1 MYNFTMNLFLL
12 CFLILDVFILYIN
25 AQQNY
30 SGNSALECDN
40 IDESGTSSA
49 FLYTCN
55 GQNGNCQAF
64 LIYKAQPPFNSVPSI
79 SVLMSSDPAE
89 IASINN
95 ETEDAKFP
103 TGKEVIIPVSCFCL
117 GRYYQANTTFNIS
130 SIHGTYYTVGT
141 EAYQGLTTC
150 SSLIRANP
158 QSEYKLVP
166 GIELKVPLRCA
177 CPTSNQTES
186 GTKYLVTYSFS
197 FGDAIAD
204 ISDRFN
210 VSKKRI
216 DDANGLEELQL
227 PNPFTTI
234 LIPLPT
240 APSSS
245 QTIIHKDQPLDPPLP
260 FEEYSKS
267 SNGSKQK
274 LYGVGV
280 AAGCFLLLLIIILFA
295 AVKFNKKKDGVL
307 QIGNERS
314 TNYVLP
320 ADLRIEIA
328 RFDRGLRVFTF
339 KEIKKATWNFSS
351 KYRINGSVYSGSFG
365 GKILAVKIMRRN
377 ASKVVQLLKNINH
390 FNLIKLQGVC
400 ENHGVFYLLFEY
412 MEKGSLRDWLCNQST
427 DEVGCWTR
435 RIQIALDVANGLHY
449 LHSFTKPA
457 YVHGDINS
465 SNILLNGGLRAKIAN
480 FSLARE
486 VASETSSV
494 TFRTRVTG
502 TRGYLAPEFAQTG
515 QVTSKIDVFAF
526 GLVLL
531 ELITGKYATITQ
543 DRREILL
550 FKTVVSIMEKDNAEA
565 EIHSF
570 IDPRLKYESRTE
582 LALRMAQLSVACL
595 TEEPTKTPCME
606 EVVSVLSKM
615 RADICK

>member
-1 MYNFTMNLFLL
+1 MCNFTMNLFLL
-12 CFLILDVFILYIN
+12 CFLILDVFIVYIN

-40 IDESGTSSA
+40 IDDESGTSSA

-55 GQNGNCQAF
+55 GQDRNCQAF
-64 LIYKAQPPFNSVPSI
+64 LIYNAQPPFNSVPSI

-95 ETEDAKFP
+95 VTEDAKFP

-130 SIHGTYYTVGT
+130 NIHGTYYTVGT

-158 QSEYKLVP
+158 Q
-166 GIELKVPLRCA
+166 IPLRCA

-186 GTKYLVTYSFS
+186 GTKYLLTYSFS
-197 FGDAIAD
+197 FGDTIAD

-210 VSKKRI
+210 VSKNRI

-227 PNPFTTI
+227 INPFTTI

-295 AVKFNKKKDGVL
+295 AVKFNKKGDGVL

-328 RFDRGLRVFTF
+328 RFDQGLRVFTF

-351 KYRINGSVYSGSFG
+351 KYRINGSVYSGSFD
-365 GKILAVKIMRRN
+365 GKILAVKIMRQN

-390 FNLIKLQGVC
+390 FNLIKLQG
-400 ENHGVFYLLFEY
+400 Y

-427 DEVGCWTR
+427 DEIGCWTR

-480 FSLARE
+480 FSLAKE

-502 TRGYLAPEFAQTG
+502 SRGYLAPEFAQTG

-531 ELITGKYATITQ
+531 ELITGKHATITQ

-550 FKTVVSIMEKDNAEA
+550 SKTVVSIMEKDNAEA
-565 EIHSF
+565 KNYSF
-570 IDPRLKYESRTE
+570 IDPRLNCESRTE

-606 EVVSVLSKM
+606 EVVSVLSKI

>member
-1 MYNFTMNLFLL
+1 MCNFTMNLFLL
-12 CFLILDVFILYIN
+12 CFLKLDVFIVYIN

-40 IDESGTSSA
+40 IDDESGTSSA

-55 GQNGNCQAF
+55 GQDRNCQAF
-64 LIYKAQPPFNSVPSI
+64 LIYNAQPPFNSVPSI

-95 ETEDAKFP
+95 VTEDAKFP

-130 SIHGTYYTVGT
+130 NIHGTYYTVGT

-186 GTKYLVTYSFS
+186 GTKYLLTYSFS
-197 FGDAIAD
+197 FGDTIAD

-210 VSKKRI
+210 VSKNRI

-227 PNPFTTI
+227 TNPFTTI

-295 AVKFNKKKDGVL
+295 AVKFNKKGDGVL

-328 RFDRGLRVFTF
+328 RFDQGLRVFTF

-351 KYRINGSVYSGSFG
+351 KYRINGSVYSGSFD
-365 GKILAVKIMRRN
+365 GKILAVKIMRQN

-390 FNLIKLQGVC
+390 FNLIKLQG
-400 ENHGVFYLLFEY
+400 Y

-427 DEVGCWTR
+427 DEIGCWTR

-480 FSLARE
+480 FSLAKE

-502 TRGYLAPEFAQTG
+502 SRGYLAPEFAQTG

-531 ELITGKYATITQ
+531 ELITGKHATITQ

-550 FKTVVSIMEKDNAEA
+550 SKTVVSIMEKDNAEA
-565 EIHSF
+565 KNYSF
-570 IDPRLKYESRTE
+570 IDPRLNCESRTE

-595 TEEPTKTPCME
+595 TEEPTKTPCVE
-606 EVVSVLSKM
+606 EVVSVLSKI

>member
-1 MYNFTMNLFLL
+1 MCNFTMNLFLL
-12 CFLILDVFILYIN
+12 CFLILDVFIVYIN

-40 IDESGTSSA
+40 IDDESGTSSA

-55 GQNGNCQAF
+55 GQDRNCQAF
-64 LIYKAQPPFNSVPSI
+64 LIYNAQPPFNSVPSI

-95 ETEDAKFP
+95 VTEDAKFP

-130 SIHGTYYTVGT
+130 NIHGTYYTEGT

-186 GTKYLVTYSFS
+186 GTKYLLTYSFS
-197 FGDAIAD
+197 FGDTIAD
-204 ISDRFN
+204 TSDRFN
-210 VSKKRI
+210 VSKNRI

-227 PNPFTTI
+227 TNPFTTI

-295 AVKFNKKKDGVL
+295 AVKFNKKGDGVL

-328 RFDRGLRVFTF
+328 RFDQGLRVFTF

-351 KYRINGSVYSGSFG
+351 KYRINGSVYSGSFD
-365 GKILAVKIMRRN
+365 GKILAVKIMRQN

-390 FNLIKLQGVC
+390 FNLIKLQGV
-400 ENHGVFYLLFEY
+400 
-412 MEKGSLRDWLCNQST
+412 
-427 DEVGCWTR
+427 
-435 RIQIALDVANGLHY
+435 
-449 LHSFTKPA
+449 
-457 YVHGDINS
+457 
-465 SNILLNGGLRAKIAN
+465 
-480 FSLARE
+480 
-486 VASETSSV
+486 
-494 TFRTRVTG
+494 
-502 TRGYLAPEFAQTG
+502 
-515 QVTSKIDVFAF
+515 
-526 GLVLL
+526 
-531 ELITGKYATITQ
+531 
-543 DRREILL
+543 
-550 FKTVVSIMEKDNAEA
+550 
-565 EIHSF
+565 
-570 IDPRLKYESRTE
+570 
-582 LALRMAQLSVACL
+582 
-595 TEEPTKTPCME
+595 
-606 EVVSVLSKM
+606 
-615 RADICK
+615 

>member
-1 MYNFTMNLFLL
+1 MNQFLL
-12 CFLILDVFILYIN
+12 CFLILHVFIVYIN

-40 IDESGTSSA
+40 INESDTSSA

-55 GQNGNCQAF
+55 SQYRNCQAF
-64 LIYKAQPPFNSVPSI
+64 IIYKAQSPFNSVPSI

-95 ETEDAKFP
+95 ATEDAKFP
-103 TGKEVIIPVSCFCL
+103 SGKEVIIPVSCLCL
-117 GRYYQANTTFNIS
+117 GGYYQANTTFNIS

-158 QSEYKLVP
+158 KSEYNLVP

-177 CPTSNQTES
+177 CPTSNQSES

-197 FGDAIAD
+197 FGDIIAD

-210 VSKKRI
+210 VSKRSI
-216 DDANGLEELQL
+216 DDANGLEEMQL
-227 PNPFTTI
+227 TFPFTTI

-260 FEEYSKS
+260 FDEDLET
-267 SNGSKQK
+267 SNGSKRK
-274 LYGVGV
+274 LYEGVGV

-320 ADLRIEIA
+320 ADLHIEIA
-328 RFDRGLRVFTF
+328 RFNRGLRVLTF
-339 KEIKKATWNFSS
+339 KEIKKATRNFSS
-351 KYRINGSVYSGSFG
+351 KYRINGSVYSGNFG
-365 GKILAVKIMRRN
+365 GKILAVKIMSRN

-390 FNLIKLQGVC
+390 FNLIKLQGVS

-412 MEKGSLRDWLCNQST
+412 MEKGSLRDWLCNQSA
-427 DEVGCWTR
+427 DQIGCWTR

-465 SNILLNGGLRAKIAN
+465 SHILLNGGLRAKIAN
-480 FSLARE
+480 FSLARA
-486 VASETSSV
+486 VASEMSSV

-502 TRGYLAPEFAQTG
+502 TRGYLAPELVQTG
-515 QVTSKIDVFAF
+515 QVSSKIDVFAF
-526 GLVLL
+526 GVVLL
-531 ELITGKYATITQ
+531 ELITGKHATITQ

-550 FKTVVSIMEKDNAEA
+550 SETIVSIMEKDNTEA
-565 EIHSF
+565 ELYSV
-570 IDPRLKYESRTE
+570 IDPRLKCDSQTE

-606 EVVSVLSKM
+606 EVVSVLSKI
-615 RADICK
+615 RADVCK

>member
-1 MYNFTMNLFLL
+1 MCNFTMNLFLL
-12 CFLILDVFILYIN
+12 CFLILDVFIVYIN

-40 IDESGTSSA
+40 IDDESGTSSA

-55 GQNGNCQAF
+55 GQDRNCQAF
-64 LIYKAQPPFNSVPSI
+64 LIYNAQPPFNSVPSI

-95 ETEDAKFP
+95 VTEDAKFP

-130 SIHGTYYTVGT
+130 NIHGTYYTVGT

-186 GTKYLVTYSFS
+186 GTKYLLTYSFS
-197 FGDAIAD
+197 FGDTIAD

-210 VSKKRI
+210 VSKNRI

-227 PNPFTTI
+227 TNPFTTI

-295 AVKFNKKKDGVL
+295 AVKFNKKGDGVL

-328 RFDRGLRVFTF
+328 RFDQGLRVFTF

-351 KYRINGSVYSGSFG
+351 KYRINGSVYSGSFD
-365 GKILAVKIMRRN
+365 GKILAVKIMRQN

-390 FNLIKLQGVC
+390 FNLIKLQG
-400 ENHGVFYLLFEY
+400 
-412 MEKGSLRDWLCNQST
+412 SLRDWLCNQST
-427 DEVGCWTR
+427 DEIGCWTR

-480 FSLARE
+480 FSLAKE

-502 TRGYLAPEFAQTG
+502 SRGYLAPEFAQTG

-531 ELITGKYATITQ
+531 ELITGKHATITQ

-550 FKTVVSIMEKDNAEA
+550 SKTVVSIMEKDNAEA
-565 EIHSF
+565 KNYSF
-570 IDPRLKYESRTE
+570 IDPRLNCESRTE

-606 EVVSVLSKM
+606 EVVSVLSKI

>member
-1 MYNFTMNLFLL
+1 MCNFTMNLFLL
-12 CFLILDVFILYIN
+12 CFLILDVFIVYIN

-40 IDESGTSSA
+40 IDDESGTSSA

-55 GQNGNCQAF
+55 GQDRNCQAF
-64 LIYKAQPPFNSVPSI
+64 LIYNAQPPFNSVPSI

-95 ETEDAKFP
+95 VTEDAKFP

-130 SIHGTYYTVGT
+130 NIHGTYYTVGT

-186 GTKYLVTYSFS
+186 GTKYLLTYSFS
-197 FGDAIAD
+197 FGDTIAD

-210 VSKKRI
+210 VSKNRI

-227 PNPFTTI
+227 TNPFTTI

-295 AVKFNKKKDGVL
+295 AVKFNKKGDGVL

-328 RFDRGLRVFTF
+328 RFDQGLRVFTF

-351 KYRINGSVYSGSFG
+351 KYRINGSVYSGSFD
-365 GKILAVKIMRRN
+365 GKILAVKIMRQN

-390 FNLIKLQGVC
+390 FNLIKLQG
-400 ENHGVFYLLFEY
+400 Y

-427 DEVGCWTR
+427 DEIGCWTR

-480 FSLARE
+480 FSLAKE

-502 TRGYLAPEFAQTG
+502 SRGYLAPEFAQTG

-531 ELITGKYATITQ
+531 ELITGKHATITQ

-550 FKTVVSIMEKDNAEA
+550 SKTVVSIMEKDNAEA
-565 EIHSF
+565 KNYSF
-570 IDPRLKYESRTE
+570 IDPRLNCESRTE

-606 EVVSVLSKM
+606 EVVSVLSKI

>member
-1 MYNFTMNLFLL
+1 MCNFTMNLFLL

-55 GQNGNCQAF
+55 GQDRNCQAF
-64 LIYKAQPPFNSVPSI
+64 LIYNAQPPFNSVPSI

-95 ETEDAKFP
+95 VTEDAKFP

-245 QTIIHKDQPLDPPLP
+245 QTIIHKDQPLGPPLP
-260 FEEYSKS
+260 FEEYSKN

-274 LYGVGV
+274 LYGVGVGV

-365 GKILAVKIMRRN
+365 GKILAVKIMRQKCIQGGTIAEEHQSFQSDQ
-377 ASKVVQLLKNINH
+377 ASRW
-390 FNLIKLQGVC
+390 
-400 ENHGVFYLLFEY
+400 
-412 MEKGSLRDWLCNQST
+412 SLRDWLCNQST

-486 VASETSSV
+486 VVSETRSA

-570 IDPRLKYESRTE
+570 IDPRLKCESRTE

>member
-1 MYNFTMNLFLL
+1 MCNFTMNLFLL
-12 CFLILDVFILYIN
+12 CFLILDVFIVYIN

-40 IDESGTSSA
+40 IDDESGTSSA

-55 GQNGNCQAF
+55 GQDRNCQAF
-64 LIYKAQPPFNSVPSI
+64 LIYNAQPPFNSVPSI

-95 ETEDAKFP
+95 VTEDAKFP

-130 SIHGTYYTVGT
+130 NIHGTYYTVGT

-186 GTKYLVTYSFS
+186 GTKYLLTYSFS
-197 FGDAIAD
+197 FGDTIAD

-210 VSKKRI
+210 VSKNRI

-227 PNPFTTI
+227 TNPFTTI

-295 AVKFNKKKDGVL
+295 AVKFNKKGDGVL

-328 RFDRGLRVFTF
+328 RFDQGLRVFTF

-351 KYRINGSVYSGSFG
+351 KYRINGSVYSGSFD
-365 GKILAVKIMRRN
+365 GKILAVKIMRQN

-390 FNLIKLQGVC
+390 FNLIKLQG
-400 ENHGVFYLLFEY
+400 Y

-427 DEVGCWTR
+427 DEIGCWTR

-480 FSLARE
+480 FSLAKE

-502 TRGYLAPEFAQTG
+502 SRGYLAPEFAQTG

-531 ELITGKYATITQ
+531 ELITGKHATITQ

-550 FKTVVSIMEKDNAEA
+550 PKTVVSIMEKDNAEA
-565 EIHSF
+565 KNYSF
-570 IDPRLKYESRTE
+570 IDPRLNCESRTE

-606 EVVSVLSKM
+606 EVVSVLSKI